1 MDALWLVFLIPL
13 GFFLIWLLS
22 IYIGSFFHHPAHKKD
37 HFKASDL
44 LKDSNLF
51 SLQEATPTAFIPEN
65 ILDFSITKEWLQ
77 EISRRTNME
86 NRWTG
91 FKTDHEKYPTY
102 HLTSFSFDK
111 NTRKCTMEIKERTE
125 YKTVLRYQQIN
136 YNRYAIYSNEWKV
149 REKTIRKSIK
159 LTNEVLE
166 NLTLHED
173 ELVSDFAYLIIL
185 HIGDPELYPSWFLRK
200 IYDLMLE
207 SKLKITE
214 EAERSLRFFITQK
227 REAIQS
233 LKSRVARRMQELD
246 QQIALLNDREVKLRG
261 KKDKT
266 NSIKR
271 KGRLENELN

>member
-185 HIGDPELYPSWFLRK
+185 HIGDPEL
-200 IYDLMLE
+200 
-207 SKLKITE
+207 
-214 EAERSLRFFITQK
+214 
-227 REAIQS
+227 
-233 LKSRVARRMQELD
+233 
-246 QQIALLNDREVKLRG
+246 
-261 KKDKT
+261 
-266 NSIKR
+266 
-271 KGRLENELN
+271 